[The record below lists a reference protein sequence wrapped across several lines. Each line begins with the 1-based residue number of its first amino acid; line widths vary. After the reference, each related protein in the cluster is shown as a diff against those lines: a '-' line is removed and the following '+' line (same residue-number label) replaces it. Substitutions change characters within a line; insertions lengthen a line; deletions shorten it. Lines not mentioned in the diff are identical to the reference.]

1 MICSKYFD
9 YKTDDSNTQIT
20 TSDTVEHEQIT
31 KVEQATAEL
40 YSSNKK
46 LAYQLLEKKI
56 ISSEQLD
63 ILLGNIQMQLG
74 QLLIQEKLIFKPEL
88 ELALTE
94 QQESNKKLGEILVE
108 KNIISPYQLDRTL
121 RKQ

>member
-1 MICSKYFD
+1 MICSTYFD
-9 YKTDDSNTQIT
+9 YKTDDSTTQIT
-20 TSDTVEHEQIT
+20 TSDTVEHKQIT

-40 YSSNKK
+40 YISNKK

-63 ILLGNIQMQLG
+63 RILGIQMQLG

>member
-1 MICSKYFD
+1 MICSKY
-9 YKTDDSNTQIT
+9 SEQIT
-20 TSDTVEHEQIT
+20 TSDTVEYKQIT
-31 KVEQATAEL
+31 EVEQATAEL
-40 YSSNKK
+40 YIKNKE
-46 LAYQLLEKKI
+46 LAYQLLEKKL

-63 ILLGNIQMQLG
+63 ILLGIQMQLG
-74 QLLIQEKLIFKPEL
+74 QLLIKEKLIFKPEL

-108 KNIISPYQLDRTL
+108 KNIISSYQLDRTL